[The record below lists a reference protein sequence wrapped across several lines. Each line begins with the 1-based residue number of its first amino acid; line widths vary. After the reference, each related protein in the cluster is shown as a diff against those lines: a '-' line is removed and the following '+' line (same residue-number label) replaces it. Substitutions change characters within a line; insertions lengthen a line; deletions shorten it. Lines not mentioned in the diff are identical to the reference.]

1 MKKKIFTILI
11 LLTFNCI
18 QSQTIVDLSEFNQ
31 GDNNGKYF
39 KDVNNNFQNFLG
51 TWEGLISNTKTF
63 RINLFKIT
71 KKHWETDEHNYY
83 EDIIGGSFKIIENA
97 NTPNETILFNSIKY
111 YPQSNTTTNNVMFF
125 SSNNGINGGGIMED
139 NCGNGGTQTFTVQV
153 VMKILNPGNLPLQM
167 KWEARRK
174 MMFENWYLSIP
185 KDINLIKQP

>member
-1 MKKKIFTILI
+1 MKKTIFTILI

-71 KKHWETDEHNYY
+71 KNIGKRMN
-83 EDIIGGSFKIIENA
+83 II
-97 NTPNETILFNSIKY
+97 
-111 YPQSNTTTNNVMFF
+111 
-125 SSNNGINGGGIMED
+125 IMK
-139 NCGNGGTQTFTVQV
+139 T
-153 VMKILNPGNLPLQM
+153 
-167 KWEARRK
+167 
-174 MMFENWYLSIP
+174 
-185 KDINLIKQP
+185 